1 MKNYKLKA
9 MLLMAVLLCS
19 VPAFAEEYV
28 ELNDLYYTL
37 NNDGTA
43 QVRSA
48 KDGIITAVIPEKI
61 TYEGKDYSVTSIGE
75 GAFTRC
81 NYMVSVTIPFSVIN
95 IEEDAFLG
103 CNRLFAYHYKK
114 DGTATLL
121 RVGNAS
127 TEIKETYSIPEKVT
141 HEGKDYTVTSI
152 GKYAFLNCG
161 NLASIAIP
169 NSVIS
174 IGTNAFSGCSRL
186 FAYQYKKDGTATLL
200 KVGNKTNEI
209 LGKTI
214 YNIPEKVTHEGKEY
228 VVTSIGD
235 YAFQDC
241 RSISFIIPNTVTSIG
256 RYAFSG
262 CIGLASITIPSSVS
276 NIGEGAFWGCSR
288 LFAYQYKKDG
298 TATLLKIGNLTA
310 EISGKGTY
318 NIPEKVT
325 HEGKD
330 YTVTSIESCAFENCS
345 SLISVTIPNS
355 VTNIGESAFSFCSSL
370 ASVFLPNS
378 LTSIEKSTFHECSN
392 LTSVIIPSS
401 VTSIGDYAFYWCNS
415 LASVIIPSSVTSIG
429 NDAFF
434 HCENLVSVS
443 IPNSVTSIGDFDFWC
458 CYNLTFV
465 TIPNSVTSIGE
476 SAFMDCSSLTSVTIP
491 NSVTNIASRAFE
503 NCSSL
508 ASVIIPNSVTSIGE
522 RAFFRCNN
530 LISVS
535 IPNSV
540 TSINDDVFSICSSL
554 TSITIPNSVISIVSG
569 AFSGCSSLAS
579 VIIPNSV
586 ISIGSGAFSGCSSL
600 ASVIIPNS
608 VTSIKDKTFSNCSSL
623 ESFTIPSSITSLGN
637 SAFFGCS
644 SLKRLVS
651 MAATPPICGER
662 VFVNINKREC
672 TLYVPEESIN
682 TYKTTPQWNAFYNIE
697 TGIKAVS
704 TSASA
709 TEVEC
714 YTIDGTRITSPQK
727 GINIIRMSDGTVKKV
742 IVKNK

>member
-401 VTSIGDYAFYWCNS
+401 VTSIG
-415 LASVIIPSSVTSIG
+415 

-443 IPNSVTSIGDFDFWC
+443 IPNSVTSIGDFAFWC

-554 TSITIPNSVISIVSG
+554 TSIT
-569 AFSGCSSLAS
+569 
-579 VIIPNSV
+579 IPNSV